1 MLESRDTL
9 LEKKA
14 YFVLFLLFQYLKKR
28 TDFYTCFFFFLSS
41 LFSFVLQCFELKLQ
55 GALQGTLKG
64 LSIGGC

>member
-28 TDFYTCFFFFLSS
+28 TDFYTCFFFFLVFAVQFC
-41 LFSFVLQCFELKLQ
+41 LAVL
-55 GALQGTLKG
+55 
-64 LSIGGC
+64 